1 MFFFRRD
8 IFATIKEIE
17 VTIQRLVLMGILR
30 LSKSY
35 CVIKEDF
42 TWERDILCPCKNEAC
57 NSYGSLPN
65 DYCEII
71 IIM

>member
-1 MFFFRRD
+1 MFFFRRRD

-30 LSKSY
+30 SSKSY

-42 TWERDILCPCKNEAC
+42 TWE
-57 NSYGSLPN
+57 
-65 DYCEII
+65 
-71 IIM
+71 

>member
-30 LSKSY
+30 S
-35 CVIKEDF
+35 
-42 TWERDILCPCKNEAC
+42 ILAALCQMIIV
-57 NSYGSLPN
+57 
-65 DYCEII
+65 II